1 MVEPDPTLEWHD
13 WSELSAAGLYELLEF
28 RQAIFVVEQ
37 ASPYPD
43 LDGRDSAAQHLTL
56 RRQDAL
62 IGYLRL
68 VPPSETEASPKV
80 RLGRVSI
87 VEGERGKGLA
97 RMMIDE
103 ALRRASS
110 DHPRFAIE
118 IGAQTYLEPFYRS
131 FGFVPATSPY
141 DDFGVP
147 HIDMR
152 RPPDAAGDSS
162 VTDSR
167 P

>member
-1 MVEPDPTLEWHD
+1 MVEPDTTLEWHD
-13 WSELSAAGLYELLEF
+13 WSELSTAGLYELLEF

-56 RRQDAL
+56 RRQGAL

-68 VPPSETEASPKV
+68 IPPSDDEANPKV
-80 RLGRVSI
+80 RIGRVSI
-87 VEGERGKGLA
+87 AEAERGKGLA
-97 RMMIDE
+97 RLMIDE
-103 ALRRASS
+103 ALRRAASY
-110 DHPRFAIE
+110 HPSFAIE
-118 IGAQTYLEPFYRS
+118 IGAQTYLEPLYRS

-147 HIDMR
+147 HIDML
-152 RPPDAAGDSS
+152 RPADVADPG

-167 P
+167 SI